1 MLGNYFGVMLDCSRN
16 GVMKVEKVREFI
28 DYLALFGYN
37 SLQLYTE
44 DTFEV
49 EGEPYFGYMRGGY
62 TQEELKEIDKY
73 AKSKGIELI
82 PCVQTLAHL
91 NQIFK
96 WEKYY
101 DINDVNDILL
111 VDEEKTYVFLENIFK
126 TISKCFS
133 SKHIN
138 IGMDEAHLLGAGKHI
153 SRFGYEKRYSI
164 LCRHLQRVCA
174 IADKYGLKPMMW
186 SDMFFRTVLNGGYYA
201 KDVDIPQSVVENV
214 PENVELVYW
223 NYYDDNAEK
232 YNDMFRHHKIF
243 NRNIW
248 FAGGAWS
255 WLGFAPMNSFTMR
268 TMKPAM
274 EACRKNQ
281 IGNVMITM
289 WGDNGKECS
298 YFSLLPSLFFIKKI
312 YDGETD
318 IQKIKDDFKRLTGE
332 DFDGMCS
339 LDLPNLICGNK
350 DKNYN
355 PCKYVL
361 YNDLFNGFLDTTL
374 PEGGAE
380 DYRKNAEMLKKV
392 KNGSKYEYI
401 FDVQVALC
409 EALSIKYGLGIKLR
423 KAYQS
428 GNRDRLARD
437 IQEIKMLEAKI
448 ETLYYNLKK
457 LWFKENKPQGFDVQE
472 MRFGGLLLRLR
483 SCRERLEDY
492 LVGDIKDIPEL
503 ETNLM
508 PYSDRG
514 IALFSMYKWADC
526 VTVNVL

>member
-1 MLGNYFGVMLDCSRN
+1 M
-16 GVMKVEKVREFI
+16 
-28 DYLALFGYN
+28 
-37 SLQLYTE
+37 
-44 DTFEV
+44 
-49 EGEPYFGYMRGGY
+49 
-62 TQEELKEIDKY
+62 
-73 AKSKGIELI
+73 
-82 PCVQTLAHL
+82 
-91 NQIFK
+91 
-96 WEKYY
+96 
-101 DINDVNDILL
+101 
-111 VDEEKTYVFLENIFK
+111 
-126 TISKCFS
+126 
-133 SKHIN
+133 
-138 IGMDEAHLLGAGKHI
+138 
-153 SRFGYEKRYSI
+153 
-164 LCRHLQRVCA
+164 
-174 IADKYGLKPMMW
+174 
-186 SDMFFRTVLNGGYYA
+186 
-201 KDVDIPQSVVENV
+201 
-214 PENVELVYW
+214 
-223 NYYDDNAEK
+223 
-232 YNDMFRHHKIF
+232 
-243 NRNIW
+243 
-248 FAGGAWS
+248 
-255 WLGFAPMNSFTMR
+255 
-268 TMKPAM
+268 
-274 EACRKNQ
+274 
-281 IGNVMITM
+281 
-289 WGDNGKECS
+289 
-298 YFSLLPSLFFIKKI
+298 
-312 YDGETD
+312 
-318 IQKIKDDFKRLTGE
+318 
-332 DFDGMCS
+332 
-339 LDLPNLICGNK
+339 
-350 DKNYN
+350 
-355 PCKYVL
+355 

-448 ETLYYNLKK
+448 ETLYYNFKK